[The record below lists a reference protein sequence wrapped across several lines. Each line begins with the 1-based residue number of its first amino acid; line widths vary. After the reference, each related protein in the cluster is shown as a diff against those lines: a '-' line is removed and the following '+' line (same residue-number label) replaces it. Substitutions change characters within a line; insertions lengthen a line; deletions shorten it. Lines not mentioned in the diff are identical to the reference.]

1 MLQSLSNAVKVSYEH
16 VFAIMFVD
24 VISANIIDNITKAA
38 SQKRDE
44 NEENIF
50 NKKLNTSISYQ
61 V

>member
-24 VISANIIDNITKAA
+24 VISANIIDNITKTA

-50 NKKLNTSISYQ
+50 NKN
-61 V
+61 